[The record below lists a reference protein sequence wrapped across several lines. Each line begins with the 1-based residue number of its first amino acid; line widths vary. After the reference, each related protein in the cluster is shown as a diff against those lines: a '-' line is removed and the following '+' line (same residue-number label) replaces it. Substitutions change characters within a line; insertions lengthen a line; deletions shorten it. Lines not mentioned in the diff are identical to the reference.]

1 MTKLSERL
9 ELNRSMQLP
18 SKAAPTSRD
27 VTEFED
33 LYKFLASKKDW
44 SEADYLAWCIDL
56 VKDKKLTIGC
66 LRALQ
71 NAFEVGRVMT
81 NDDWGIEWQR

>member
-18 SKAAPTSRD
+18 SKADPTSRD
-27 VTEFED
+27 IAEFED
-33 LYKFLASKKDW
+33 LYKFLAPKNDW
-44 SEADYLAWCIDL
+44 SEADYAAWCADL
-56 VKDKKLTIGC
+56 REDKKLTIGC

-71 NAFEVGRVMT
+71 NAYEVGRAMT
-81 NDDWGIEWQR
+81 NEDWSN

>member
-18 SKAAPTSRD
+18 SKTKPTSRD
-27 VTEFED
+27 FAEFED
-33 LYKFLASKKDW
+33 LYNFLAPKNDW
-44 SEADYLAWCIDL
+44 SEADYAAWRNDLAE
-56 VKDKKLTIGC
+56 DKKLTIGC

-71 NAFEVGRVMT
+71 SAYEAGRVMT
-81 NDDWGIEWQR
+81 NEDWCN

>member
-18 SKAAPTSRD
+18 NKAEPTSRD
-27 VTEFED
+27 IAEFED
-33 LYKFLASKKDW
+33 LYKSLAPKNDW
-44 SEADYLAWCIDL
+44 SEADHAAWCVDL
-56 VKDKKLTIGC
+56 AEDKKLTIGC

-71 NAFEVGRVMT
+71 SACEAGRAMT
-81 NDDWGIEWQR
+81 NEDWSN

>member
-18 SKAAPTSRD
+18 SKTNPTSRD
-27 VTEFED
+27 IAEFED
-33 LYKFLASKKDW
+33 LYKFLAPKNDW
-44 SEADYLAWCIDL
+44 SEADYAAWCFDL
-56 VKDKKLTIGC
+56 AMDKKLTIGC

-71 NAFEVGRVMT
+71 SAYEAGRVMT
-81 NDDWGIEWQR
+81 NEDWSK

>member
-18 SKAAPTSRD
+18 NKAEPTSRD
-27 VTEFED
+27 IAEFED
-33 LYKFLASKKDW
+33 LYKFLAHKNNW
-44 SEADYLAWCIDL
+44 SDADYAAWCVDL
-56 VKDKKLTIGC
+56 AEDKKLTIGC

-71 NAFEVGRVMT
+71 NAYEAGRAMT
-81 NDDWGIEWQR
+81 NDDWSD

>member
-18 SKAAPTSRD
+18 SKTKPTSRD
-27 VTEFED
+27 FAEFED
-33 LYKFLASKKDW
+33 LYNFLAPKNDW
-44 SEADYLAWCIDL
+44 SEADYAAWRNDLAE
-56 VKDKKLTIGC
+56 DKKLTIGC

-71 NAFEVGRVMT
+71 NACEAGRAMT
-81 NDDWGIEWQR
+81 SEDWSR

>member
-18 SKAAPTSRD
+18 SKTKPTSRD
-27 VTEFED
+27 IAEFED
-33 LYKFLASKKDW
+33 LYNFLAPKNNW
-44 SEADYLAWCIDL
+44 SEADYTAWCLDL
-56 VKDKKLTIGC
+56 TEDKKLTIGC

-71 NAFEVGRVMT
+71 SASEAGRAMT
-81 NDDWGIEWQR
+81 NEDWSN

>member
-18 SKAAPTSRD
+18 SKSNPTSRD
-27 VTEFED
+27 IAEFEE
-33 LYKFLASKKDW
+33 LYKFLALKNDW
-44 SEADYLAWCIDL
+44 SEADYAAWCVDL
-56 VKDKKLTIGC
+56 AEDKKLTISC

-71 NAFEVGRVMT
+71 NACEAGRAMT
-81 NDDWGIEWQR
+81 SEDWSK

>member
-18 SKAAPTSRD
+18 SKTNPTSRD
-27 VTEFED
+27 ISEFED
-33 LYKFLASKKDW
+33 LYKFLAPKNDW
-44 SEADYLAWCIDL
+44 SEADYAAWCANL
-56 VKDKKLTIGC
+56 AEDKKLTIGC

-71 NAFEVGRVMT
+71 NACEAGRVMT
-81 NDDWGIEWQR
+81 NKDWSK

>member
-18 SKAAPTSRD
+18 SKTKPTSRD
-27 VTEFED
+27 FEEFED
-33 LYKFLASKKDW
+33 LYDFLASKNDW
-44 SEADYLAWCIDL
+44 SEADYAAWCNDL
-56 VKDKKLTIGC
+56 VEDKNLTISC

-71 NAFEVGRVMT
+71 SAYEAGRVMT
-81 NDDWGIEWQR
+81 NEDWCN

>member
-18 SKAAPTSRD
+18 SKADPTSRD
-27 VTEFED
+27 IAEFED
-33 LYKFLASKKDW
+33 LYKFLAPKNDW
-44 SEADYLAWCIDL
+44 SEADYAAWCADL
-56 VKDKKLTIGC
+56 CEDKKLTIGC

-71 NAFEVGRVMT
+71 NAYEAGRAMT
-81 NDDWGIEWQR
+81 NDDWSD

>member
-18 SKAAPTSRD
+18 SKTKPTSRD
-27 VTEFED
+27 FAEFED
-33 LYKFLASKKDW
+33 LYKFLAPKNDW
-44 SEADYLAWCIDL
+44 SEADYAAWRNDL
-56 VKDKKLTIGC
+56 TEDKKLTIGC

-71 NAFEVGRVMT
+71 NAYEAGRVMT
-81 NDDWGIEWQR
+81 NDDWSD

>member
-18 SKAAPTSRD
+18 SKTKTTSRD
-27 VTEFED
+27 IAEFED
-33 LYKFLASKKDW
+33 LYNFLASKNDW
-44 SEADYLAWCIDL
+44 CDADYAAWRSDLAE
-56 VKDKKLTIGC
+56 DKKLAIGC

-71 NAFEVGRVMT
+71 NAYEAGRAMT
-81 NDDWGIEWQR
+81 NDDWSD

>member
-18 SKAAPTSRD
+18 RLTKPTSRD
-27 VTEFED
+27 VAEFKD
-33 LYKFLASKKDW
+33 LYNFLAPKKAW
-44 SEADYLAWCIDL
+44 SEADFTAWCVDL
-56 VKDKKLTIGC
+56 AENKKLTIAC

-71 NAFEVGRVMT
+71 NACEVGRAMT
-81 NDDWGIEWQR
+81 NEDWSK